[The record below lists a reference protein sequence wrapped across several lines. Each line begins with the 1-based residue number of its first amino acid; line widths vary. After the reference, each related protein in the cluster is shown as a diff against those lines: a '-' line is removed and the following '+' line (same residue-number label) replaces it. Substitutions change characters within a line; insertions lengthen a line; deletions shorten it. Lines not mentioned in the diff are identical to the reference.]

1 MCFFFLFS
9 SLLIPASIFFMVIEW
24 LRIVVY
30 VHWNDRRLII
40 SGVKIFSTN
49 NCHLALWPPVNK
61 WNFSTAHVFTGLLN
75 CRAQWCWFVPFKV
88 INFFSEYHKL
98 WNIFLGGLR
107 DLLCS
112 FEFEVYVNCLQKFLL
127 YLCFHVIGFGVSVI
141 SKYAQNYAINLWM
154 LTLLAITVDFY

>member
-1 MCFFFLFS
+1 
-9 SLLIPASIFFMVIEW
+9 MVIEW

-61 WNFSTAHVFTGLLN
+61 WNFSTAHVFA
-75 CRAQWCWFVPFKV
+75 CRARWCWFVPFKV

-98 WNIFLGGLR
+98 WNIFHFSVDCVIYFVR
-107 DLLCS
+107 S
-112 FEFEVYVNCLQKFLL
+112 SYVNWLQKFYFYISLKL
-127 YLCFHVIGFGVSVI
+127 YLFCRNCSWRMMSIMFSCF
-141 SKYAQNYAINLWM
+141 KQNWLDAAEMFLTINNK
-154 LTLLAITVDFY
+154 